1 MKFEIKSRFSGNVL
15 FAVETDS
22 WKVAVEL
29 AVKSG
34 ANLSGANLYGAN
46 LYGADLSGANLS
58 GANLSGAN
66 LSRANLSRA
75 DLSGA
80 NLSGANLSRANLSK
94 ADLYGA
100 KQAETALAQIQ
111 FIPEEG
117 SFVGWKKCANGV
129 IVKLQIT
136 ENAKRSHGAGRKARC
151 SEARVLEIFGA
162 EVAYSGGGYSVVE
175 YHKGEIVTPD
185 GWDENRWNVCSQGI
199 HFFLTRAEA
208 EAYCP

>member
-15 FAVETDS
+15 FAVETES

-34 ANLSGANLYGAN
+34 A
-46 LYGADLSGANLS
+46 DLF
-58 GANLSGAN
+58 
-66 LSRANLSRA
+66 RA

-80 NLSGANLSRANLSK
+80 
-94 ADLYGA
+94 
-100 KQAETALAQIQ
+100 KQAEAALAQIQ

-117 SFVGWKKCANGV
+117 SFVGWKKCADGV

-162 EVAYSGGGYSVVE
+162 EVASSGGGYSVVE

-185 GWDENRWNVCSQGI
+185 GWDEDRWNVCSNGI

-208 EAYCP
+208 EAYCL